1 MGDIAITVEHVTKSF
16 KIYKEKSQSAKERLI
31 RAGRNPH
38 EVFKALDDVSFDVQ
52 QGETFA
58 LLGHNGS
65 GKSTLLKCVA
75 GTLRPSS
82 GRIVARGRLAALLEL
97 GAGFHP
103 DLTGRENIYLNG
115 SILGFSRI
123 QIDRIFDDIVAFAEL
138 EEFIDNQV
146 KHYSSGMYARLG
158 FAVAINVEPE
168 VLLVDEVLAVGD
180 EAFQRKCIERV
191 KKLQSDGRTI
201 LLVSHAADLVRQLA
215 DRAAVL
221 DHGRLVE
228 VAEPGE
234 AIRVLRE
241 TLERRGIAAPDL
253 EAEPPTP
260 AEPGPVLAAV
270 EGTEWS
276 GPPPEAGEP
285 VRASGDKVVEITK
298 VACEYPT
305 TSARYLEPNEPLR
318 IRVDYV
324 APNRIPDVAFTLE
337 VRDRGENIVYAT
349 DTEMLQQPIVTVNGV
364 GAVCFD
370 LPRVP
375 LLDGQ
380 FSVSVTVTN
389 RAGGQV
395 FDRLDDGAGFEVVQ
409 SERHRGYLALEP
421 TIVHFFHGTG
431 F

>member
-1 MGDIAITVEHVTKSF
+1 M
-16 KIYKEKSQSAKERLI
+16 QPL
-31 RAGRNPH
+31 
-38 EVFKALDDVSFDVQ
+38 VQ
-52 QGETFA
+52 
-58 LLGHNGS
+58 
-65 GKSTLLKCVA
+65 
-75 GTLRPSS
+75 RM
-82 GRIVARGRLAALLEL
+82 
-97 GAGFHP
+97 
-103 DLTGRENIYLNG
+103 
-115 SILGFSRI
+115 
-123 QIDRIFDDIVAFAEL
+123 FAEL

-168 VLLVDEVLAVGD
+168 ILLVDEVLAVGD

-191 KKLQSDGRTI
+191 KKLQADGRTI
-201 LLVSHAADLVRQLA
+201 LLVSHAADLVRQIS

-221 DHGRLVE
+221 DHGNLVE

-241 TLERRGIAAPDL
+241 TLARRGIVAPDL
-253 EAEPPTP
+253 DAEAP
-260 AEPGPVLAAV
+260 ATSTAPVTAAV

-276 GPPPEAGEP
+276 GPPSETVPR
-285 VRASGDKVVEITK
+285 VSSGKPVEITK
-298 VACEYPT
+298 LACEYPT
-305 TSARYLEPNEPLR
+305 ADARYLHPNEPLR

-324 APNRIPDVAFTLE
+324 SPQRIPDVAFTLE
-337 VRDRGENIVYAT
+337 VRDHAQNIVYAT
-349 DTEMLQQPIVTVNGV
+349 DTETLQQPIVTVNGV

-380 FSVSVTVTN
+380 FSVSVVITN

-395 FDRLDDGAGFEVVQ
+395 FDRLDDGASFEVVQ
-409 SERHRGYLALEP
+409 RDAHRGFVALEP

>member
-1 MGDIAITVEHVTKSF
+1 MGQLAIEVENVTKSF
-16 KIYKEKSQSAKERLI
+16 KIYREKSQSAKERLI

-38 EVFKALDDVSFDVQ
+38 EVFKALDDVSFEVK

-75 GTLRPSS
+75 GTLRPTS

-115 SILGFSRI
+115 SILGFSRV
-123 QIDRIFDDIVAFAEL
+123 QIDRIFDDIVEFAEL
-138 EEFIDNQV
+138 SEFIDNQV

-168 VLLVDEVLAVGD
+168 ILLVDEVLAVGD

-201 LLVSHAADLVRQLA
+201 LLVSHAADLVRQIA

-221 DHGRLVE
+221 DHGQLVE

-241 TLERRGIAAPDL
+241 TLAKRGIAGPDL
-253 EAEPPTP
+253 DAEAPVP
-260 AEPGPVLAAV
+260 AEPQPVLAAV

-276 GPPPEAGEP
+276 GPPSESVP
-285 VRASGDKVVEITK
+285 VVALSDKPVTITK
-298 VACEYPT
+298 LACEYPT
-305 TSARYLEPNEPLR
+305 ADARFLKPNEPLR

-324 APNRIPDVAFTLE
+324 SPERIPDVAFTLE
-337 VRDRGENIVYAT
+337 VRDVAQNVVYAT
-349 DTEMLQQPIVTVNGV
+349 DTEILEQPIVTVNGV

-370 LPRVP
+370 LPRIP

-380 FSVSVTVTN
+380 FSVSVVITN
-389 RAGGQV
+389 RTGGQV
-395 FDRLDDGAGFEVVQ
+395 FDRCDDGATFEVVQ
-409 SERHRGYLALEP
+409 SEAHRGYVALEP